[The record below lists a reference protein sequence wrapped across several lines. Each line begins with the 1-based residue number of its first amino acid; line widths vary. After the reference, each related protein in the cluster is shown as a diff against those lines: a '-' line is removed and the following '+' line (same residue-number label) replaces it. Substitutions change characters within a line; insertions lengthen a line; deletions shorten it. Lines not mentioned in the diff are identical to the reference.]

1 MNKITLILYN
11 KKICRKI
18 FRSKLNQIQPMYIVS
33 SNFKS
38 INPMNYIIKEH
49 KNIKFCYEL
58 NNGQA
63 NQNIILG
70 DLDPIPNDL
79 DNNDN
84 KKNNI
89 N

>member
-11 KKICRKI
+11 KKKCRKI